1 MPKAATKKTTHGK
14 KAAGKKKDPNA
25 PKRPIGA
32 YFRYCADARPV
43 GTLCIITLRSPYN
56 FKIQLFCHI
65 FAACAN
71 GGVFM
76 GTSKL

>member
-43 GTLCIITLRSPYN
+43 QVH
-56 FKIQLFCHI
+56 F
-65 FAACAN
+65 
-71 GGVFM
+71 V
-76 GTSKL
+76 